1 MMATM
6 TTVQAAP
13 QTAAEYEAIFER
25 LMAESE
31 NLNEQMRHDRIE
43 IERLTAETA
52 TLKSETR
59 SLLISMG
66 AKL

>member
-1 MMATM
+1 MMDIASA
-6 TTVQAAP
+6 QPAP
-13 QTAAEYEAIFER
+13 QTTAEYEAIFER
-25 LMAESE
+25 LMSEAE

-52 TLKSETR
+52 ALKIETR
-59 SLLISMG
+59 ALLISMG